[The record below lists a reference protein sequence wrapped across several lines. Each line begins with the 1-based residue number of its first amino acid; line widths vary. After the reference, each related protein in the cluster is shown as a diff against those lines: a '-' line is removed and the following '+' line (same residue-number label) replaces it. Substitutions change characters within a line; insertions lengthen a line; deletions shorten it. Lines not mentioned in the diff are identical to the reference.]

1 MVRITSA
8 FCFCSIGGNLL
19 VYMAAMKKIPDDLF
33 EAAFMD
39 GATEGKIFFRITL
52 PLIAPSIL
60 SGALLAFAMSM
71 DDVVISFFATGAQ
84 TSTLPLQIYS
94 MLKMGVTPE
103 INALCTLML
112 GAVFLIVAVGRL
124 VSARRQRRA

>member
-1 MVRITSA
+1 
-8 FCFCSIGGNLL
+8 
-19 VYMAAMKKIPDDLF
+19 MKKIPDDLF

-52 PLIAPSIL
+52 PLIAPSIR